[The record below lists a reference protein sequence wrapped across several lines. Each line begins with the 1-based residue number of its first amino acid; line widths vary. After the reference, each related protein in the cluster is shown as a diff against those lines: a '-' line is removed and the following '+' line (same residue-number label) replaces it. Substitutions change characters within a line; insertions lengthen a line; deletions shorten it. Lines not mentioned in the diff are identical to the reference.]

1 MVSLKRHQSNTLM
14 TVKPLLQFSA
24 LIVSLEHQ
32 QQAQTVER
40 VIGFSILRERLHTE
54 SQRNSV
60 KTGESKQLE
69 TSAMLGWFQQA
80 GGGIHVWNVM
90 SGDTHIDSVSWVLP
104 DVHFL
109 STIMD
114 DDQVCVYVWERPD
127 EYEYEF
133 ILHACLSTR
142 TTWHLSVQWGIWC
155 LRACRCSVRCSCDAA
170 IIPFSWCGNLKS
182 WTGSLM
188 SVLQRGCFLLKTP
201 LHLENL
207 SRWLV
212 EVTVLPGPLLP
223 ICFCVYVFVCV

>member
-40 VIGFSILRERLHTE
+40 VIGFSILRERLHTK
-54 SQRNSV
+54 SQRSSV
-60 KTGESKQLE
+60 RTGESKQLE

-114 DDQVCVYVWERPD
+114 DDQVCVYVCERDQMSMNTSLSFTLVCLQGQPDTCQCNEASGVWE
-127 EYEYEF
+127 
-133 ILHACLSTR
+133 HAGVVSGVRVTLLSF
-142 TTWHLSVQWGIWC
+142 LFPGVGIW
-155 LRACRCSVRCSCDAA
+155 R
-170 IIPFSWCGNLKS
+170 
-182 WTGSLM
+182 
-188 SVLQRGCFLLKTP
+188 
-201 LHLENL
+201 
-207 SRWLV
+207 V
-212 EVTVLPGPLLP
+212 ELGL
-223 ICFCVYVFVCV
+223 